1 MAPADMV
8 PAIVAMGG
16 ADCET
21 LRAGWLAQ
29 PANAWSSVAYL
40 AGAAYVLARGWTVGA
55 GALALVGFG
64 SFLYHGPQP
73 PWAEPAHDLAIAALL
88 VVLLGLRSSR
98 PVPAALVGAVVLA
111 ATLLAPSQFVHGTLV
126 ALVVVAEVRRRRR
139 TTRGPDEVLA
149 AIALVAAGVLFL
161 VGRTGGSLC
170 TPDSALQ
177 PHAGWHIL
185 TAVAAAVL
193 LRSRKLRCTAA

>member
-1 MAPADMV
+1 MGPADMV

-16 ADCET
+16 SDCEM

-29 PANAWSSVAYL
+29 PVNVWSSVAYL
-40 AGAAYVLARGWTVGA
+40 VGAAYVLVRGSAVGA
-55 GALALVGFG
+55 AALALVGFG

-73 PWAEPAHDLAIAALL
+73 PWAEPAHDLAITALL
-88 VVLLGLRSSR
+88 VVILGLRSSR
-98 PVPAALVGAVVLA
+98 PVPAALVGAVALV
-111 ATLLAPSQFVHGTLV
+111 ATLLAPSPFVHGTLV
-126 ALVVVAEVRRRRR
+126 ALVAVAEVRRQRRR
-139 TTRGPDEVLA
+139 TRGPDEVLA

-170 TPDSALQ
+170 APDSPVQ

-193 LRSRKLRCTAA
+193 LRSTAAARS